1 MAVTVLGLFEAI
13 QNTGDSPTGEKVYTL
28 QSDTQITDDISLI
41 LNAAGVP
48 AYDDTWS
55 ADDFSNGDNLRVR
68 RKRARTLDDQEGF
81 IWQVQVNYESPTVQ
95 SGQEALDP
103 ADRDWDWSKGPDKR
117 QIALAQALFTATGHK
132 YPGSAPANNVIISSG
147 KTVQNTAKTPIVGLF
162 RNISRQI
169 ITLTKYINSPSDLGV
184 GSYSALDAF
193 VDTVNS
199 DSKQILGITYPK
211 WTLLMDDISYGP
223 ISENGYDR
231 VKVQFRIIVDTYF
244 THVQSVVSAGY
255 KQLKGGKLVAIP
267 DDNGGVR
274 TEPAPLDKDGLAI
287 AQTAGQTDSVF
298 INVGANDAVAWASL
312 SFPSSIP

>member
-1 MAVTVLGLFEAI
+1 MAVTLLGLFEAT

-28 QSDTQITDDISLI
+28 QSDTQITDDISLV
-41 LNAAGVP
+41 LNASGVP

-68 RKRARTLDDQEGF
+68 RKRARTLDEQEGF
-81 IWQVQVNYESPTVQ
+81 IWQVQVSYEVPTAQ

-117 QIALAQALFTATGHK
+117 QIALSQAVFTATGYQ
-132 YPGSAPANNVIISSG
+132 YPGSSAANNVIIATG
-147 KTVQNTAKTPIVGLF
+147 KTVQNTAKTPVVGLF

-193 VDTVNS
+193 IDTVNS
-199 DSKQILGITYPK
+199 DSVTILGITYPK

-223 ISENGYDR
+223 ISENGFDR

-255 KQLKGGKLVAIP
+255 KQLKGGKLVPIP
-267 DDNGGVR
+267 DDNGDLR
-274 TEPAPLDKDGLAI
+274 TEPAPLDKDGKAVS
-287 AQTAGQTDSVF
+287 QTAGQTDSVF
-298 INVGANDAVAWASL
+298 INVGANDQVAWSGI